1 MHSVTLVDGRGV
13 AQKQCIKRISTALV
27 GAIWGHVQWIELQ
40 VNVDCLPTAA
50 RRAHA
55 TPSKHNGT
63 HSSDEHNDSHR
74 HPCANLP

>member
-13 AQKQCIKRISTALV
+13 ARKQCVKRISTALV
-27 GAIWGHVQWIELQ
+27 GATWGRVQWIELQ
-40 VNVDCLPTAA
+40 VNCPPTAA
-50 RRAHA
+50 HRAHA

-63 HSSDEHNDSHR
+63 HTIDEHNDSHR